1 MQGTGKWYELQDL
14 QVTDIL
20 PQMITLSEA
29 YIQVSAW
36 CFFCCPLKATG
47 LGGSILLDMS
57 LLYFGRSGKGEIAKK
72 RATNKE
78 RELCVEQARLEAGT
92 LLQRPVAWVA
102 WGSLSWSS
110 AFFLRQGTSLPA
122 LWSGCSTSLWLVS
135 ASLGPRLPSLF
146 HPSLGEDLAE
156 RRAFLLLSVH

>member
-1 MQGTGKWYELQDL
+1 MGLLQGTGKWYELQDL

-36 CFFCCPLKATG
+36 HFFCCPLKATG
-47 LGGSILLDMS
+47 LRILLNMS

-78 RELCVEQARLEAGT
+78 RELCVEQAQLEAGT
-92 LLQRPVAWVA
+92 LLQRRVAWIA
-102 WGSLSWSS
+102 WGSLSWFSS
-110 AFFLRQGTSLPA
+110 FFLHQGTSLPA
-122 LWSGCSTSLWLVS
+122 LWS
-135 ASLGPRLPSLF
+135 
-146 HPSLGEDLAE
+146 
-156 RRAFLLLSVH
+156 